1 MSAKKQLMRNDREYG
16 RTERVHLTVLTDAE
30 KEIYISNRFPE
41 SYKGNE
47 YLEMYVNTVWEVANS
62 ESVLTFCIWDNE
74 SNEYLGYC
82 NYNELDKEVT
92 ALGIELNPKNQSR
105 GLGYEV
111 CKYLIRNYFN
121 CIDAPYL
128 YYEATRMNERSR
140 MLGEKLGGVLQEVK
154 ALLPSLEERN
164 LELPEE
170 KRIDCSALDI
180 FTYVIYRPE
189 HL

>member
-1 MSAKKQLMRNDREYG
+1 MIDKKQLTRSDREYG

-30 KEIYISNRFPE
+30 KDIYTSNRFPE
-41 SYKGNE
+41 SFKGNE

-74 SNEYLGYC
+74 SNDYLGYC
-82 NYNELDKEVT
+82 NYNELDKAV
-92 ALGIELNPKNQSR
+92 AAIGIELTAENQNR

-111 CKYLIRNYFN
+111 CNYLIGNYFK
-121 CIDAPYL
+121 CTDAPYL

-140 MLGEKLGGVLQEVK
+140 HLGVKLGGVLQEVK
-154 ALLPSLEERN
+154 ALLPSLEEMN
-164 LELPEE
+164 AELPEN

-180 FTYVIYRPE
+180 FTYLIYRTQ
-189 HL
+189 